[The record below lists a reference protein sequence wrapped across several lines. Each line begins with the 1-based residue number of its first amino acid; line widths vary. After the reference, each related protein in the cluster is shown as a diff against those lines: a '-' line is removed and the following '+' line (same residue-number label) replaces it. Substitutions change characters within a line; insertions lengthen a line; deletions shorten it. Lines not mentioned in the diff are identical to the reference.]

1 MVELSKTRWV
11 VLNGNMI
18 KVSDLPDEYKQ
29 ALGNR
34 VRKEPI
40 KSVGLVLSEGGTS
53 Q

>member
-1 MVELSKTRWV
+1 MVELSRTRWV

-34 VRKEPI
+34 CVRNRLKAWD
-40 KSVGLVLSEGGTS
+40 SF
-53 Q
+53 